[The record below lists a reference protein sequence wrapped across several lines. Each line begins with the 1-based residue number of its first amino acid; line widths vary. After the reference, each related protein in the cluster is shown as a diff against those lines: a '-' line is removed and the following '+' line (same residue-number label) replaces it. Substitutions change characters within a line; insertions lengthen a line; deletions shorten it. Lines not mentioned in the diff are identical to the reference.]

1 MPQGTVF
8 LREGV
13 EGVHPG
19 PVALPGPPN
28 LSESTMKS
36 PIVITGM
43 GIVGP
48 LGCGIGAVWHRLAGG
63 RSGVVPI
70 DRFGVEDFPVGI
82 AGLVPDR
89 ARDPEAGLDP
99 EAVIDRKE
107 RKKIDLFTLYALAA
121 AEEALAQANWL
132 PQTEAEQRATA
143 TIIATGIGGFPTIT
157 QAQKTLDQKGYK
169 RLSPFTVP
177 AFLANL
183 AAGNVSIRYGLK
195 GPIGCPVT
203 ACAAGVQ
210 AIGDGMRMI
219 RSGEAEV
226 ALVGG
231 AEACVDPLSLASFN
245 ALKAL
250 STRNDAPQQASRP
263 FDRDRDG
270 FVMGEGA
277 GLMVIETLDHAR
289 ARGATPLAVVS
300 GYGTSAD
307 AWHITAGPDDGSGA
321 AAAIRAALAM
331 AGIEPGDIGY
341 INAHATATP
350 VGDRAEIASLRNV
363 FGDLLPGIPV
373 SSTKS
378 ATGHLLGA
386 AGGVESIF
394 SVLAVRE
401 GVLPPTLNLDH
412 VDDTMADLDL
422 VPRTSRRQEIRHALC
437 NGFGFGG
444 VNAALIVSRC

>member
-1 MPQGTVF
+1 M
-8 LREGV
+8 
-13 EGVHPG
+13 
-19 PVALPGPPN
+19 
-28 LSESTMKS
+28 SS

-43 GIVGP
+43 GIISP
-48 LGCGIGAVWHRLAGG
+48 LGCGIKPAWDNLIAGH
-63 RSGVVPI
+63 SGVRSI
-70 DRFGVEDFPVGI
+70 DRFDTGQLPVGI
-82 AGLVPDR
+82 AGMVPDI
-89 ARDPEAGLDP
+89 RDDAVAGFD
-99 EAVIDRKE
+99 ADRIIDKKE
-107 RKKIDLFTLYALAA
+107 RKRLDLFTLYALAA
-121 AEEALAQANWL
+121 AQEALAQADWF
-132 PQTEAEQRATA
+132 PEAEVEQRATA

-157 QAQKTLDQKGYK
+157 KAQNTLTTRGHK

-183 AAGNVSIRYGLK
+183 AAGNVSIKHGFK

-203 ACAAGVQ
+203 ACAAGIQ

-231 AEACVDPLSLASFN
+231 TEACIDPLSLGSFN

-250 STRNDAPQQASRP
+250 SAGNESPETASRP

-277 GLMVIETLDHAR
+277 GLMVIETLDHAN
-289 ARGATPLAVVS
+289 ARGATPLAILS

-307 AWHITAGPDDGSGA
+307 AHHITAGPEDGSGA
-321 AAAIRAALAM
+321 AAAIRAALHM
-331 AGIEPGDIGY
+331 AQLEPSSINY
-341 INAHATATP
+341 VNAHATSTP
-350 VGDRAEIASLRNV
+350 VGDEAELASLRNV
-363 FGDLLPGIPV
+363 FGSSLPSVPV

-386 AGGVESIF
+386 AGGVEAIF
-394 SVLAVRE
+394 SALAVIRDM
-401 GVLPPTLNLDH
+401 LPPTLNLDSP
-412 VDDTMADLDL
+412 DDTARNLDF
-422 VPRTSRRQEIRHALC
+422 VPKTARPQATRHALC

-444 VNAALIVSRC
+444 VNATLIISKAP